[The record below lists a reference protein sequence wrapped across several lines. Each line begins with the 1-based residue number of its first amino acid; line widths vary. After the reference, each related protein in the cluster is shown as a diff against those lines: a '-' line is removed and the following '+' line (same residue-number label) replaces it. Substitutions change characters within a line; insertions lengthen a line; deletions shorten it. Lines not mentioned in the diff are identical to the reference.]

1 MKRFLLLFVLTLSLP
16 LFSQVKVGYVD
27 SETIMKQLP
36 EAQEAQRKID
46 ALVQQ
51 WQAELQK
58 MKDEWKSK
66 YDEYERRKLILTD
79 EARAQMERELSE
91 LDRRIAEFQ
100 MQKFGPDGELYRKQ
114 DELIKPVQSKIFNA
128 IKEVALEEGFDFV
141 FDKSGEILLLYANEK
156 YDLTQKVLINFY
168 NCDEIK
174 GNRKLFEL

>member
-1 MKRFLLLFVLTLSLP
+1 MKIFLKFLLLFSIPLSI
-16 LFSQVKVGYVD
+16 LFSQVKIGYVD

-36 EAQEAQRKID
+36 EAQEAQRKVDVLI
-46 ALVQQ
+46 QQ

-79 EARAQMERELSE
+79 EVRVQMERELSE
-91 LDRRIAEFQ
+91 LDRKIADFQ

-114 DELIKPVQSKIFNA
+114 DELVRPIQNKIFNA
-128 IKEVALEEGFDFV
+128 IKEVAVEEGFDFV

-156 YDLTQKVLINFY
+156 YDLTQKVLN
-168 NCDEIK
+168 
-174 GNRKLFEL
+174 KLLQVK

>member
-36 EAQEAQRKID
+36 EAQDAQRKID

-156 YDLTQKVLINFY
+156 YDLTQKVLN
-168 NCDEIK
+168 
-174 GNRKLFEL
+174 KLLQLR

>member
-27 SETIMKQLP
+27 SETIMRQLP

-46 ALVQQ
+46 ALVKQ

-156 YDLTQKVLINFY
+156 YDLTQKVLN
-168 NCDEIK
+168 
-174 GNRKLFEL
+174 KLLQLR

>member
-1 MKRFLLLFVLTLSLP
+1 MKALLGFFLFILIPLSTLFT
-16 LFSQVKVGYVD
+16 QVKIGYVD

-36 EAQEAQRKID
+36 EAQEAQRKVETLI
-46 ALVQQ
+46 QQ
-51 WQAELQK
+51 WQTELQK

-91 LDRRIAEFQ
+91 LDRKIADFQ

-114 DELIKPVQSKIFNA
+114 DELVKPIQDKIFNA
-128 IKEVALEEGFDFV
+128 IKEVAVEEGFDFV

-156 YDLTQKVLINFY
+156 YDLTPKVLNKLLQ
-168 NCDEIK
+168 IK
-174 GNRKLFEL
+174 

>member
-1 MKRFLLLFVLTLSLP
+1 MKRFLLLFILTLSLP

-27 SETIMKQLP
+27 SETIMRQLP

-91 LDRRIAEFQ
+91 LDRKIAEFQ

-156 YDLTQKVLINFY
+156 YDLTQKVLN
-168 NCDEIK
+168 
-174 GNRKLFEL
+174 KLLQLR

>member
-1 MKRFLLLFVLTLSLP
+1 MKRFLLLFVLVLSLP

-51 WQAELQK
+51 WQDELQR

-91 LDRRIAEFQ
+91 LDRKIAEFQ

-156 YDLTQKVLINFY
+156 YDLTQKVIN
-168 NCDEIK
+168 
-174 GNRKLFEL
+174 KLLQLR